1 MGYQFY
7 KLTNLRQ
14 QVVIADPNYIY
25 NTSRLKGHP
34 SLYKP
39 GDVVYVYDELV
50 REFKT
55 ICSRKKTILRSNKY
69 YYLPK
74 PDKIEAIIKESKMMS
89 NRRRMEE
96 EDILFELEEM
106 CRIIRFC
113 NSFNLQT
120 FM

>member
-7 KLTNLRQ
+7 KLANLRQ

-39 GDVVYVYDELV
+39 GDVVYVHDKLV

-55 ICSRKKTILRSNKY
+55 ICLRKQKILRSKKY
-69 YYLPK
+69 YYLTK
-74 PDKIEAIIKESKMMS
+74 PDKIEAIIMDSKMTM

-96 EDILFELEEM
+96 EDMLFELEEM

-113 NSFNLQT
+113 NSFNL
-120 FM
+120 